1 MPYARSW
8 KPSHFNRVNNETLAM
23 LRKKLS
29 IELKKKAAEV
39 YEISN
44 GILGYVVQEDNTDQL

>member
-1 MPYARSW
+1 
-8 KPSHFNRVNNETLAM
+8 M
-23 LRKKLS
+23 LRILREELLT
-29 IELKKKAAEV
+29 ELKKKAAEV